1 MNSKHLRS
9 LSKLDLLEI
18 MHQQELEIERLSAE
32 KEEAERVLDERSL
45 SASQAGSLAE
55 ASLMVSGI
63 LQAAQDAADIYLENI
78 RTLET
83 EKTAAAERLEKE
95 AMAKAAAILERSE
108 RRRMEAE
115 ARARQ
120 IVTDMQRYLDEFFTQ
135 LTTMQSGLLKCNQ
148 KWS

>member
-1 MNSKHLRS
+1 LNSKHLRS